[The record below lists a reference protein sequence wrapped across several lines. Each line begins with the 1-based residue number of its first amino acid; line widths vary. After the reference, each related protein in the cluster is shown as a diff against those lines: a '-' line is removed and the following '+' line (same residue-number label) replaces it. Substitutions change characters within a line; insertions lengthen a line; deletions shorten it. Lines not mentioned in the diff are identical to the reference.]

1 MITYKISR
9 LPPPIRP
16 VHIFNPMYI
25 KRKKRC
31 TALNSIPIDWE
42 LQSRVI
48 GEGITI
54 FTFTYCTL
62 NWMFYRK
69 IRKQVEENN
78 EKDTKKKD
86 E

>member
-25 KRKKRC
+25 RRKKRY
-31 TALNSIPIDWE
+31 TTVNSIPIDWE

-54 FTFTYCTL
+54 FTSYIIISIFLTFTIKFVNDHYFL
-62 NWMFYRK
+62 FV
-69 IRKQVEENN
+69 I
-78 EKDTKKKD
+78 
-86 E
+86 